1 MANAATIAGLG
12 FGNSYAGLA
21 HAMGHSF
28 GAYFKVPHGRTVGL
42 FLPYTMEFTA
52 RGGLSRYGDIARFI
66 GLTDSRDEALATAV
80 LVEEI
85 RQLERRVEQ
94 PTTVGELNI
103 AEGDFMA
110 ALATIVPNAEI
121 DNGILAAPRMP
132 ETEELQQLFE
142 YAYWGRKVDF

>member
-1 MANAATIAGLG
+1 
-12 FGNSYAGLA
+12 
-21 HAMGHSF
+21 
-28 GAYFKVPHGRTVGL
+28 
-42 FLPYTMEFTA
+42 MEFTA
-52 RGGLSRYGDIARFI
+52 RGGRSRYGDIARFI

-94 PTTVGELNI
+94 PTTVGELDI

-142 YAYWGRKVDF
+142 YAYWGTKVDF